1 MDKKVTVKVY
11 ILRTENGNWLGQVV
25 LTSNGSFMS
34 ITDYGNF
41 AYSWSGFG
49 DDIRKFILS
58 LNVDYFA
65 QKMFNGISY
74 IASTNKV
81 CKSAVLFAE
90 KILPA
95 LKEAIRKELESEKS
109 E

>member
-1 MDKKVTVKVY
+1 MNKEVTAKVY
-11 ILRTENGNWLGQVV
+11 TLRTEDGYWLGQIV

-58 LNVDYFA
+58 LDVDYFGK
-65 QKMFNGISY
+65 KMFQGINY
-74 IASTNKV
+74 ICSSEDV
-81 CKSAVLFAE
+81 YKSAMLFSE

-95 LKEAIRKELESEKS
+95 LKEAIRKEIESENN
-109 E
+109 

>member
-1 MDKKVTVKVY
+1 MDKEVTAKVY
-11 ILRTENGNWLGQVV
+11 TLRTEDGHWLGQVV

-41 AYSWSGFG
+41 ANSWFCFG

-65 QKMFNGISY
+65 QKMFHGMNYIST
-74 IASTNKV
+74 TNKI
-81 CKSAVLFAE
+81 CKSAMLFSE

-95 LKEAIRKELESEKS
+95 LKEAIRKELESENK
-109 E
+109 

>member
-1 MDKKVTVKVY
+1 MDKEVTVKVY
-11 ILRTENGNWLGQVV
+11 TLRTENGNWLGQVV

-41 AYSWSGFG
+41 AYNWSGFG

-81 CKSAVLFAE
+81 YKSAVLFAE

-95 LKEAIRKELESEKS
+95 LQEAIRKEVESEKS